1 MTAPSR
7 SGFIAEMLSWLNQR
21 LVPSGVVVDADT
33 ALFRSGI
40 INSIRILELIAWTE
54 RATGRAIQDREIRM
68 DNFQSVARIAEIFVP
83 EQRHV
88 AG

>member
-1 MTAPSR
+1 MNDVSR
-7 SGFIAEMLSWLNQR
+7 SGFVAEMLSWLNHR

-54 RATGRAIQDREIRM
+54 RAIGRAIQDREIRM
-68 DNFQSVARIAEIFVP
+68 DNFQSVTRIAEIFVP
-83 EQRHV
+83 EPGHV
-88 AG
+88 AR

>member
-7 SGFIAEMLSWLNQR
+7 SGFIAEMLLWLNGR
-21 LVPSGVVVDADT
+21 LVPAGVVVDADT

-54 RATGRAIQDREIRM
+54 RATGRAIPDREIQM
-68 DNFQSVARIAEIFVP
+68 DNFQSVARIAEIFIP
-83 EQRHV
+83 DQGHV